1 MSVPRLWRQLVELLS
16 NTYAPFPEEALRLRP
31 GERVQPDAGRA
42 YVVTRGTGM
51 LVRPGPGDHDILLRV
66 LVPGEVIRERG
77 TLHAETTLELLALP
91 PGAV

>member
-1 MSVPRLWRQLVELLS
+1 MRLWRQFVEHVS
-16 NTYAPFPEEALRLRP
+16 RPYEASSEEALRLLP
-31 GERVQPDAGRA
+31 GERVEPVAGRS
-42 YVVTRGTGM
+42 YVVTRGKGM

>member
-42 YVVTRGTGM
+42 YVVTRGKGM